1 MKKVEHELISDA
13 DMYLL
18 IEKDMRDRVSYVSK
32 KYSKDDN
39 RYLKSYDAKQQSND
53 IIYLGANNLY
63 GYAISKFHPTSG
75 FKWTD
80 LKEFDSNK
88 YSSNKSNN
96 CVLELDIQYPKELCK

>member
-1 MKKVEHELISDA
+1 MLNMKKNEHELISDA

-18 IEKDMRDRVSYVSK
+18 IDKDMRDRVSYVSK
-32 KYSKDDN
+32 KYSKASN
-39 RYLKSYDAKQQSND
+39 RYLKSYDPKQQSNN

-63 GYAISKFHPTSG
+63 GYSISKFHPTSC

-88 YSSNKSNN
+88 CSSNRSNN
-96 CVLELDIQYPKELCK
+96 CVFKN